1 MEQHHGSVRRV
12 ITNASLASESAIM
25 DLHAEAPE
33 RQVPSPWHDRKRC
46 LVGCWSSRAR
56 QRMLITVVQ
65 DQLLRKELSRCV
77 AFWRNGTTRQIVA
90 TRQIRRFTIASQRI
104 RRYAKIAHTSS
115 SSSVVVVIFFLGRRR
130 CPGTPAAP
138 QSIHILTMCKS
149 QFIKL
154 RYEPTGRLFGRSF
167 VDVSVFTHT
176 CMSMLLLQNE
186 SRWSE

>member
-1 MEQHHGSVRRV
+1 MMMAIYYNRVAQGGHGGTSVALEPMVAQGAHGGANKWRPAM
-12 ITNASLASESAIM
+12 TTLPMA
-25 DLHAEAPE
+25 
-33 RQVPSPWHDRKRC
+33 
-46 LVGCWSSRAR
+46 
-56 QRMLITVVQ
+56 VVM
-65 DQLLRKELSRCV
+65 
-77 AFWRNGTTRQIVA
+77 
-90 TRQIRRFTIASQRI
+90 
-104 RRYAKIAHTSS
+104 
-115 SSSVVVVIFFLGRRR
+115 FFLGRRR